1 MKKLI
6 LLFIISALTWSAN
19 AQFVLTPKGLK
30 SVKDS
35 SDFVVFE
42 FPNKTKEDLYKS
54 TLLYFNKKYI
64 DPESVIK
71 TIENEMISVN
81 GSIGVSIFEKKIRI
95 KTYSFDIHCFYKI
108 LFKDG
113 KIRIDSPNFI
123 LENNDMSILFN
134 LQGKSLVYQGEG
146 VLCFW
151 DKKNQ
156 LVQPEAKKSVEM
168 YFEKIIKE
176 ILAVCNEENKSDDW

>member
-1 MKKLI
+1 MKRILI
-6 LLFIISALTWSAN
+6 LITMCIIAWSAN

-30 SVKDS
+30 SAKDS

-42 FPNKTKEDLYKS
+42 FPNKSKEDLYKS
-54 TLLYFNKKYI
+54 ALLYFNNKYI
-64 DPESVIK
+64 NPESVIK
-71 TIENEMISVN
+71 PLEDEIISVN
-81 GSIGVSIFEKKIRI
+81 GSIGVSIFEQKIKT

-123 LENNDMSILFN
+123 LENNGMNILFN
-134 LQGKSLVYQGEG
+134 LQGKSLVYKGDG

-151 DKKNQ
+151 DKKIN
-156 LVQPEAKKSVEM
+156 
-168 YFEKIIKE
+168 
-176 ILAVCNEENKSDDW
+176 